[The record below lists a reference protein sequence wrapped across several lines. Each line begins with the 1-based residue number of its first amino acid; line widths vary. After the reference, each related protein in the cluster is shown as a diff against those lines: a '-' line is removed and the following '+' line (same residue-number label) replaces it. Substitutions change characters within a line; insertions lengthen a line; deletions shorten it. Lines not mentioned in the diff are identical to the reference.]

1 MEQPFLGRFFPETK
15 KCRFLKNITKNGVKH
30 EITHFSFFSDKY
42 YKTEKYH
49 DKKNI
54 SLFRLIRKG
63 GVANLQTKQQKIR
76 TYYIF
81 SRFKP
86 CYRLVFILRIF
97 LITIYMSYNREPTF

>member
-49 DKKNI
+49 DKK
-54 SLFRLIRKG
+54 
-63 GVANLQTKQQKIR
+63 T
-76 TYYIF
+76 
-81 SRFKP
+81 
-86 CYRLVFILRIF
+86 
-97 LITIYMSYNREPTF
+97 